1 MADVKISDLV
11 SANVVNKNDLF
22 LLVQDDSSKNVSA
35 ETLFSSITDPT
46 LSGNIFFGGPVQS
59 LSGVGTVSITT
70 TRTDLYGGTSA
81 ATSAIANGSVL
92 PSTIYLYTD
101 GKSASGRGLQFQDG
115 TPFFKTIYVQH
126 INGKIHLSL
135 GANAFGALN
144 HEPSS
149 WAGTTGLRPFDA
161 GLYFVKGSVYT
172 FDVSHPTNAG
182 NIIGLSTSI
191 DGTNT
196 LGLEYTPGVVRT
208 GNPGNTGATF
218 EFTPANVSID
228 QGGKSYLDIPR
239 GVDGQLKVINLVST
253 NGGQF
258 VISSNIQN
266 NLAIELRKAGDS
278 AFLMYSGNAWILVG
292 SNPGL
297 QTSFSGTSD
306 DIPEGQKLYFTNARA
321 RAAISVPDNTL
332 IYNATTGSIR
342 ANVLALSNINLG
354 NIIPNSDSIPEG
366 AVNLYYSNARVH
378 ANLRLASIDAL
389 ADVDTVTIA
398 PQTGYALVWNGT
410 RWIPNVI
417 SATTFS
423 GTIDSANTA
432 ASANVANT
440 VLSLS
445 NFTTANLIESSSNL
459 YYSNDRV
466 FANLLL
472 ANINVLA
479 DVDTVTV
486 APTYGDA
493 LSWNGNTW
501 VPSAVNAT
509 NALTSNLANLV
520 SSLSNFT
527 TANLTEGTNLYYTNA
542 RVYANLSLANLNV
555 FADVNANNPG
565 VGQVLYWNG
574 SFWEANSVNIPA
586 TEYANI
592 ANTVISVVQSSI
604 TANVANTVLSLN
616 NFTTANL
623 TEGTNLYYTNA
634 RVYSAITGN
643 LSLKANVLDLTTANV
658 IESAGNLYYTNA
670 RVNAQVQSNLALKAN
685 VVDLTTANV
694 IESAGNLYYTNARVN
709 AQVAPNLVLKANV
722 TDLTTANVAE
732 SFATLTDRTY
742 GVTASG
748 SSAYVFTGYSS
759 GNNIAITAEAG
770 TVLTFN
776 VNASGHPFWI
786 KTVATTGT
794 GSAVTTG
801 VTNNGAQIGTVV
813 WDTAGIAPGT
823 YYYICQFHGSM
834 VGTIT
839 ILERPQYLYYTNA
852 RVFSNLTLASINVL
866 ADVDTLTT
874 PPSSGQALGW
884 NGTAWI
890 PTTVSASN
898 ANTATV
904 ANTVLSIGNFT
915 TSNLAEGTNL
925 YYTNARVNAQVES
938 NLRLKANVVDLTTA
952 NVVELNNLYYTNT
965 RVDSHVNPKLTTANV
980 AELNNLYYTNTRVD
994 SHVNPKLTTA
1004 NVVELN
1010 NLYYTNARVNA
1021 QVESNLSLKANV
1033 VDLTT
1038 ANVIE
1043 SASNLYY
1050 TNDRVYANVTD
1061 RFASINTNLVPD
1073 TDEAHDL
1080 GAPDKKWK
1088 DLYLSGFSITLGS
1101 TRITSGAGG
1110 ALSVQA
1116 LASNSNVTTKS
1127 ITSNIWNN
1135 IYTANVLET
1144 NSNLYYTNARVRST
1158 LSNGTG
1164 VYYDKVTGAISIGQN
1179 VDTTSN
1185 VTFAGLNVF
1194 GHTNFYG
1201 NVTTYSSNNLSISDN
1216 MIYLN
1221 ASSDSSNPDLGFA
1234 GNYNDGTYRHAGFFR
1249 DASDAGTWKVYD
1261 SYALEP
1267 DANIF
1272 IDTDHASFRL
1282 ANIAATT
1289 VRSNLI
1295 GNVTGFVSTIS
1306 NFSTTNLVEG
1316 DQLYY
1321 TNARVDSHV
1330 DPKLTTANVVELN
1343 NLYYS
1348 NDRVES
1354 YVNPKLTTAN
1364 VIESSN
1370 NLYYTNAR
1378 VESYVNPK
1386 LTTANVI
1393 ESSNNL
1399 YYTNARVNAQVESN
1413 LALKANIV
1421 DLTTANVA
1429 ELNNLYYS
1437 NARVLSNV
1445 AQMSINVFA
1454 DVDISGIGNN
1464 GILIWNG
1471 TSFVAGAATTATEAN
1486 FANVAGTANVALVAN
1501 FANVAETAN
1510 VALVANFANV
1520 AETANVAN
1528 TVLSIN
1534 NFTTSN
1540 LAEGTNLY
1548 YTNARVY
1555 SNVIASLPTYTGNV
1569 GAGNVTIGS
1578 GTGGSI
1584 IGANLISAVNISAT
1598 NWQGLYSANV
1608 IESQSALY
1616 YSNARVLS
1624 NVAQMSINVFAD
1636 VDITGIG
1643 NTGVLIWNG
1652 TSFVAGSIPPATSA
1666 NFANV
1671 AETANV
1677 ALVANFAGTAN
1688 VALVA
1693 NFANV
1698 ADTANVALV
1707 ANFANVASTANVAN
1721 TVLSISNFTTSN
1733 LAEGTNLYYTNAR
1746 VNAQVA
1752 PNLVLKAN
1760 VTDLTTANV
1769 IESLS
1774 TLTDRTYGVT
1784 ASGSSAYVFTGYSSG
1799 NNIAITVQVGTVLVF
1814 NVNASGHP
1822 FWIKTAPVTGT
1833 GSAVTTGVSNNGA
1846 AIDTVVW
1853 DTSSIAPGT
1862 YYYICQIHGAMV
1874 GTITVVERPHY
1885 LYYTNARVNA
1895 QVESNLRL
1903 KANVVDLTT
1912 ANVVELNN
1920 LYYSN
1925 ARVLSNVAQMSINV
1939 FADVDISNIQPND
1952 TLVWDGTKFIKANA
1966 GQSTAIVANVTT
1978 TGNVEITRFSTAT
1991 YSTAKYVYT
2000 AKGTSA
2006 GYTNKYNSGE
2016 LLVLHDDTSSFITQY
2031 AMISND
2037 NNLDLLSFEAGIN
2050 NGNVIIYGNVSDPAI
2065 QVTVKLTGVTYT
2077 EK

>member
-35 ETLFSSITDPT
+35 GTLFSSITDPT

-59 LSGVGTVSITT
+59 LTGIGTVSITT
-70 TRTDLYGGTSA
+70 TRTDLYGGVSA
-81 ATSAIANGSVL
+81 DTAAIANGSVL

-101 GKSASGRGLQFQDG
+101 GVSASGRGLQFQDG
-115 TPFFKTIYVQH
+115 SPFFKTIYVQH
-126 INGKIHLSL
+126 INGKINLSL
-135 GANAFGALN
+135 GANAIGTLN
-144 HEPSS
+144 HAPEDWVGP
-149 WAGTTGLRPFDA
+149 TGLRPFND
-161 GLYFVKGSVYT
+161 GLYFVKGAAYT

-208 GNPGNTGATF
+208 GNPGNAGATV

-228 QGGKSYLDIPR
+228 PGGKNYLDIPQ

-253 NGGQF
+253 GGGQF

-306 DIPEGQKLYFTNARA
+306 DIPEGEKLYFTNARA

-366 AVNLYYSNARVH
+366 AVNFYYSNARVH

-389 ADVDTVTIA
+389 ADVDTTTIA
-398 PQTGYALVWNGT
+398 PQTGYALIWNGT

-417 SATTFS
+417 AATALTGTVNFS
-423 GTIDSANTA
+423 NIAER
-432 ASANVANT
+432 ANVSNT

-445 NFTTANLIESSSNL
+445 NFTTANLLESASNL
-459 YYSNDRV
+459 YYSNARV
-466 FANLLL
+466 FANLSL

-486 APTYGDA
+486 APAYGDA

-501 VPSAVNAT
+501 VPIAVSAT
-509 NALTSNLANLV
+509 NALTANLANLV

-527 TANLTEGTNLYYTNA
+527 TANLAEGTNLYYTNA
-542 RVYANLSLANLNV
+542 RV
-555 FADVNANNPG
+555 
-565 VGQVLYWNG
+565 
-574 SFWEANSVNIPA
+574 
-586 TEYANI
+586 
-592 ANTVISVVQSSI
+592 
-604 TANVANTVLSLN
+604 
-616 NFTTANL
+616 
-623 TEGTNLYYTNA
+623 
-634 RVYSAITGN
+634 
-643 LSLKANVLDLTTANV
+643 
-658 IESAGNLYYTNA
+658 
-670 RVNAQVQSNLALKAN
+670 NAQISLNLALKAN
-685 VVDLTTANV
+685 VVDLTTSNV
-694 IESAGNLYYTNARVN
+694 AELNNLYYTNARV
-709 AQVAPNLVLKANV
+709 
-722 TDLTTANVAE
+722 
-732 SFATLTDRTY
+732 Y
-742 GVTASG
+742 
-748 SSAYVFTGYSS
+748 
-759 GNNIAITAEAG
+759 
-770 TVLTFN
+770 
-776 VNASGHPFWI
+776 
-786 KTVATTGT
+786 
-794 GSAVTTG
+794 
-801 VTNNGAQIGTVV
+801 
-813 WDTAGIAPGT
+813 
-823 YYYICQFHGSM
+823 
-834 VGTIT
+834 
-839 ILERPQYLYYTNA
+839 
-852 RVFSNLTLASINVL
+852 SNLSLASINAL
-866 ADVDTLTT
+866 ADVDTATT

-890 PTTVSASN
+890 PTTFSSSS
-898 ANTATV
+898 ANTANQANV
-904 ANTVLSIGNFT
+904 ANAVLSLDNFT
-915 TSNLAEGTNL
+915 TSNLAEGSNLYYTNARVYANVIGLLNAKANVLDLTTANVIESAGNLYFTNARVYANVSPLLDLKANIVDLTTANVLESASNLYYTNARVFANLSLANINVLQDVEAINPTVGQVLSWSGNAWIANSVSIPSTEYSNIANTVISVVAASLTANIANLVLTLNNFTTANLAEGTNL

-938 NLRLKANVVDLTTA
+938 NLALKANVVDLTTA
-952 NVVELNNLYYTNT
+952 NVVELNNLYYTN
-965 RVDSHVNPKLTTANV
+965 A
-980 AELNNLYYTNTRVD
+980 RVD

-1021 QVESNLSLKANV
+1021 QVESNLALKANV

-1101 TRITSGAGG
+1101 TKITSGAGG

-1135 IYTANVLET
+1135 LYTANVLET
-1144 NSNLYYTNARVRST
+1144 NGNLYYTNARVRST

-1194 GHTNFYG
+1194 GQTNFYG

-1221 ASSDSSNPDLGFA
+1221 SSSESSNPDLGFA

-1370 NLYYTNAR
+1370 NR
-1378 VESYVNPK
+1378 
-1386 LTTANVI
+1386 
-1393 ESSNNL
+1393 

-1501 FANVAETAN
+1501 FANVAG
-1510 VALVANFANV
+1510 
-1520 AETANVAN
+1520 TANVAN

-1636 VDITGIG
+1636 VDITGIA
-1643 NTGVLIWNG
+1643 NTDILIWNG

-1677 ALVANFAGTAN
+1677 ALVT
-1688 VALVA
+1688 

-1698 ADTANVALV
+1698 AAT
-1707 ANFANVASTANVAN
+1707 SNVAN
-1721 TVLSISNFTTSN
+1721 IVLSISNFTTSN

-1746 VNAQVA
+1746 VNTQVES
-1752 PNLVLKAN
+1752 NLVLKAN

-1799 NNIAITVQVGTVLVF
+1799 NNIAITAEAGTVLTF

-1822 FWIKTAPVTGT
+1822 FWIKTVATTGT
-1833 GSAVTTGVSNNGA
+1833 GSAVTTGVTNNGA
-1846 AIDTVVW
+1846 QIGTVVW
-1853 DTSSIAPGT
+1853 DTAGIAPGT
-1862 YYYICQIHGAMV
+1862 YYYICQFHGSMV
-1874 GTITVVERPHY
+1874 GTITIIERPHY

-1903 KANVVDLTT
+1903 KANVTDLTT

-2000 AKGTSA
+2000 AKGTSV

-2037 NNLDLLSFEAGIN
+2037 NNLDLLSFQAGIN

-2065 QVTVKLTGVTYT
+2065 QVTVKLTGATYT

>member
-35 ETLFSSITDPT
+35 GTLFSSITDPT

-59 LSGVGTVSITT
+59 LSGIGTVSITT
-70 TRTDLYGGTSA
+70 TRTDLFGGTSA
-81 ATSAIANGSVL
+81 NTAAIATGLVL
-92 PSTIYLYTD
+92 PSTIYLYTE
-101 GKSASGRGLQFQDG
+101 GKSASGRGLQFANG

-126 INGKIHLSL
+126 INGKINLSL
-135 GANAFGALN
+135 GANAVGALN

-149 WAGTTGLRPFDA
+149 WLGTTGLRPFDA
-161 GLYFVKGSVYT
+161 GLHFVKGSVYT

-196 LGLEYTPGVVRT
+196 LGLEYTPGVVRS
-208 GNPGNTGATF
+208 GNPGNSGATF
-218 EFTPANVSID
+218 TFTPANVNID
-228 QGGKSYLDIPR
+228 PGGRNYLDIPK

-366 AVNLYYSNARVH
+366 AVNFYYSNARVH
-378 ANLRLASIDAL
+378 ANLKLASIDAL

-398 PQTGYALVWNGT
+398 PQTGYGLIWNGVK
-410 RWIPNVI
+410 WIPSEIVP
-417 SATTFS
+417 TYYP
-423 GTIDSANTA
+423 GTIDFANVA
-432 ASANVANT
+432 AIANIAATANVANT
-440 VLSLS
+440 VLTLS
-445 NFTTANLIESSSNL
+445 NFTTANL
-459 YYSNDRV
+459 
-466 FANLLL
+466 A
-472 ANINVLA
+472 
-479 DVDTVTV
+479 
-486 APTYGDA
+486 
-493 LSWNGNTW
+493 
-501 VPSAVNAT
+501 
-509 NALTSNLANLV
+509 
-520 SSLSNFT
+520 
-527 TANLTEGTNLYYTNA
+527 EGSNLYYTNA
-542 RVYANLSLANLNV
+542 RVFANLSLANLNV
-555 FADVNANNPG
+555 LADVNANNPA

-574 SFWEANSVNIPA
+574 SFWEANSVNIPS

-592 ANTVISVVQSSI
+592 ANTVINVVSTSLSANIANTVISIVQSSI
-604 TANVANTVLSLN
+604 TANVANTVLTLS

-623 TEGTNLYYTNA
+623 AEGTNLYFTNA

-643 LSLKANVLDLTTANV
+643 LALKANVVDLTTANVQESASNLYYTNARVNAQVESNLRLKANVTDLTTANV
-658 IESAGNLYYTNA
+658 IETAGNLYYTNA
-670 RVNAQVQSNLALKAN
+670 RVNAQVASNLALKAN

-694 IESAGNLYYTNARVN
+694 IES
-709 AQVAPNLVLKANV
+709 
-722 TDLTTANVAE
+722 
-732 SFATLTDRTY
+732 FATLTNRTY
-742 GVTASG
+742 GVTNSG
-748 SSAYVFTGYSS
+748 ASAYAFTGYSS
-759 GNNIAITAEAG
+759 GNNIAITVEAG
-770 TVLTFN
+770 TVLTFT

-786 KTVATTGT
+786 KTAAVTGT

-801 VTNNGAQIGTVV
+801 VTNNGAAIGTVV

-823 YYYICQFHGSM
+823 YYYICQIHGSM

-839 ILERPQYLYYTNA
+839 VVERPQYLYYTNA

-904 ANTVLSIGNFT
+904 ANTVLSISNFT
-915 TSNLAEGTNL
+915 TSNLAEGSNL

-952 NVVELNNLYYTNT
+952 NIVELNNLYYTNARVESYVNPKLTTANVVELNNLYYTNA
-965 RVDSHVNPKLTTANV
+965 RVESYVNPKLTTANI
-980 AELNNLYYTNTRVD
+980 AELNNLYYTNARVD

-1010 NLYYTNARVNA
+1010 NLYYTNARVND
-1021 QVESNLSLKANV
+1021 QVEPNLRLKANV

-1038 ANVIE
+1038 ANVVE
-1043 SASNLYY
+1043 LDNLYY
-1050 TNDRVYANVTD
+1050 TDDRVYANVSD

-1135 IYTANVLET
+1135 LYTANVLET

-1164 VYYDKVTGAISIGQN
+1164 VYYDKTTGVISIGQN
-1179 VDTTSN
+1179 VDTISN
-1185 VTFAGLNVF
+1185 VTFNNMTLTGNLNVVGNVVGF
-1194 GHTNFYG
+1194 YANTLIITDPLIQLGYG
-1201 NVTTYSSNNLSISDN
+1201 NP
-1216 MIYLN
+1216 
-1221 ASSDSSNPDLGFA
+1221 SDSIDLGLI
-1234 GNYNDGTYRHAGFFR
+1234 GHYNDGTQKLAGIFR
-1249 DASDAGTWKVYD
+1249 DATDKKFKFFDNFPGDPNAATVDTTNAG
-1261 SYALEP
+1261 
-1267 DANIF
+1267 
-1272 IDTDHASFRL
+1272 FRL
-1282 ANIAATT
+1282 ANVVATT
-1289 VRSNLI
+1289 YEGNVV

-1316 DQLYY
+1316 TQLYY

-1330 DPKLTTANVVELN
+1330 DPKLTTANIVELN
-1343 NLYYS
+1343 N
-1348 NDRVES
+1348 
-1354 YVNPKLTTAN
+1354 
-1364 VIESSN
+1364 
-1370 NLYYTNAR
+1370 
-1378 VESYVNPK
+1378 
-1386 LTTANVI
+1386 
-1393 ESSNNL
+1393 
-1399 YYTNARVNAQVESN
+1399 
-1413 LALKANIV
+1413 
-1421 DLTTANVA
+1421 
-1429 ELNNLYYS
+1429 
-1437 NARVLSNV
+1437 
-1445 AQMSINVFA
+1445 
-1454 DVDISGIGNN
+1454 
-1464 GILIWNG
+1464 
-1471 TSFVAGAATTATEAN
+1471 
-1486 FANVAGTANVALVAN
+1486 
-1501 FANVAETAN
+1501 
-1510 VALVANFANV
+1510 
-1520 AETANVAN
+1520 
-1528 TVLSIN
+1528 
-1534 NFTTSN
+1534 
-1540 LAEGTNLY
+1540 
-1548 YTNARVY
+1548 
-1555 SNVIASLPTYTGNV
+1555 
-1569 GAGNVTIGS
+1569 
-1578 GTGGSI
+1578 
-1584 IGANLISAVNISAT
+1584 
-1598 NWQGLYSANV
+1598 
-1608 IESQSALY
+1608 
-1616 YSNARVLS
+1616 
-1624 NVAQMSINVFAD
+1624 
-1636 VDITGIG
+1636 
-1643 NTGVLIWNG
+1643 
-1652 TSFVAGSIPPATSA
+1652 
-1666 NFANV
+1666 
-1671 AETANV
+1671 
-1677 ALVANFAGTAN
+1677 
-1688 VALVA
+1688 
-1693 NFANV
+1693 
-1698 ADTANVALV
+1698 
-1707 ANFANVASTANVAN
+1707 
-1721 TVLSISNFTTSN
+1721 
-1733 LAEGTNLYYTNAR
+1733 
-1746 VNAQVA
+1746 
-1752 PNLVLKAN
+1752 
-1760 VTDLTTANV
+1760 
-1769 IESLS
+1769 
-1774 TLTDRTYGVT
+1774 
-1784 ASGSSAYVFTGYSSG
+1784 
-1799 NNIAITVQVGTVLVF
+1799 
-1814 NVNASGHP
+1814 
-1822 FWIKTAPVTGT
+1822 
-1833 GSAVTTGVSNNGA
+1833 
-1846 AIDTVVW
+1846 
-1853 DTSSIAPGT
+1853 
-1862 YYYICQIHGAMV
+1862 
-1874 GTITVVERPHY
+1874 

-1912 ANVVELNN
+1912 ANVAELNNLYYTNARVISNVAQMSINVFADVDISGIGTNGILIWNGTAFVAGAATTATEANFANVAGTANVALVTNFANVAETANVALVTNFANVAETANVANTVLTLSNFTTANLTEGNNLYYSNARVLSNVAQMSINVFADVDITGIANAGILVWNGTSFVAGATPPATSANFANVSETANVALVANFANVAATSNVANIVLSISNFTTSNLAEGTNLYYTNARVNTQVESNLALKANVVDLTTANVVELNN

-1925 ARVLSNVAQMSINV
+1925 ARVLSNVTQMSINV

-2000 AKGTSA
+2000 AKGTSV

-2037 NNLDLLSFEAGIN
+2037 NNLDLLSFQAGIN

>member
-35 ETLFSSITDPT
+35 GTLFSSISDPT

-59 LSGVGTVSITT
+59 LTGIGTVSITT
-70 TRTDLYGGTSA
+70 TRTDLFGGVSA
-81 ATSAIANGSVL
+81 STAAIANGSVL
-92 PSTIYLYTD
+92 PSTIYLYTE
-101 GKSASGRGLQFQDG
+101 GKSASGRGLQFANG

-126 INGKIHLSL
+126 VNGKINLSL
-135 GANAFGALN
+135 GANATGTLN
-144 HEPSS
+144 HAPES
-149 WAGTTGLRPFDA
+149 WVGTTGLRPFND
-161 GLYFVKGSVYT
+161 GLYFVKGSAYT

-196 LGLEYTPGVVRT
+196 LGLEYTPGVVRS
-208 GNPGNTGATF
+208 GNPGNAGATVT
-218 EFTPANVSID
+218 FTPANVSID
-228 QGGKSYLDIPR
+228 QGGRNYLDIPK

-253 NGGQF
+253 GGGQF

-378 ANLRLASIDAL
+378 ANLKLASIDAL
-389 ADVDTVTIA
+389 VDVDTVTIA
-398 PQTGYALVWNGT
+398 PQTGYALVWNGVK
-410 RWIPNVI
+410 WIPNVI
-417 SATTFS
+417 TATSFS
-423 GTIDSANTA
+423 GTLNFANT
-432 ASANVANT
+432 SQTANVANT

-459 YYSNDRV
+459 YYSNARV
-466 FANLLL
+466 YANLSL
-472 ANINVLA
+472 ANISVFA

-486 APTYGDA
+486 APSYGDA
-493 LSWNGNTW
+493 LAWNGNTW
-501 VPSAVNAT
+501 VPSVI
-509 NALTSNLANLV
+509 NALTALSSVVSNTALTANTVL
-520 SSLSNFT
+520 SLSNFT
-527 TANLTEGTNLYYTNA
+527 TANLTEGSRLYYTNARSYANLTAASINAFADVNAINPGVGQVLYWNGSFWEANSVNIPATEYANIANTVISVVQSSISANVANTVLSLSNFTTANLTEGSSLYYTNA

-574 SFWEANSVNIPA
+574 SFWEANSVNIPS

-592 ANTVISVVQSSI
+592 ANTVISIVQSSI
-604 TANVANTVLSLN
+604 SANVANTVLTLS

-623 TEGTNLYYTNA
+623 TEGNNLYYTNA
-634 RVYSAITGN
+634 RVYSAITG
-643 LSLKANVLDLTTANV
+643 
-658 IESAGNLYYTNA
+658 
-670 RVNAQVQSNLALKAN
+670 NLALKAN

-694 IESAGNLYYTNARVN
+694 IETAGNLYYTNARVN
-709 AQVAPNLVLKANV
+709 AQVAPNLALKANV
-722 TDLTTANVAE
+722 TDLTTANVIE
-732 SFATLTDRTY
+732 SFATLTNRTY
-742 GVTASG
+742 GVTNSG
-748 SSAYVFTGYSS
+748 SSAYAFTGYSS

-770 TVLTFN
+770 TVLTFT

-786 KTVATTGT
+786 KTAATTGT

-823 YYYICQFHGSM
+823 YYYICQYHGSM

-839 ILERPQYLYYTNA
+839 VVERPQYLYYTNA

-915 TSNLAEGTNL
+915 TSNLAEGSNL
-925 YYTNARVNAQVES
+925 YYTNARVYANVIGLLNA
-938 NLRLKANVVDLTTA
+938 KANVVD
-952 NVVELNNLYYTNT
+952 
-965 RVDSHVNPKLTTANV
+965 
-980 AELNNLYYTNTRVD
+980 
-994 SHVNPKLTTA
+994 LTTA

-1021 QVESNLSLKANV
+1021 QVESNLALKANVVDLTTSNVLELNNLYYTNARVNAQVESNLRLKANVIDLTTANVVELNNLYYTNARVNAQVEPNLRLKANV

-1073 TDEAHDL
+1073 EDEVHDL
-1080 GAPDKKWK
+1080 GAPGKKWK
-1088 DLYLSGFSITLGS
+1088 DLYLSGFSITLGA
-1101 TRITSGAGG
+1101 TKITSGAGG

-1116 LASNSNVTTKS
+1116 LTSNSNVITKS
-1127 ITSNIWNN
+1127 ITSNTWNN
-1135 IYTANVLET
+1135 LYTANVLET
-1144 NSNLYYTNARVRST
+1144 NGNLYYTNARVRST

-1164 VYYDKVTGAISIGQN
+1164 VYYDKTTGVISIGQN

-1185 VTFAGLNVF
+1185 VTFNNMTLTGNLNVVGNVVGF
-1194 GHTNFYG
+1194 YANTLIITDPLIQLGYG
-1201 NVTTYSSNNLSISDN
+1201 NP
-1216 MIYLN
+1216 
-1221 ASSDSSNPDLGFA
+1221 SDSIDLGSI
-1234 GNYNDGTYRHAGFFR
+1234 GHYNDGTQKLAGIFR
-1249 DASDAGTWKVYD
+1249 DATDKKFKFFDNLSGEPGAATVNTTDAT
-1261 SYALEP
+1261 
-1267 DANIF
+1267 
-1272 IDTDHASFRL
+1272 FRL
-1282 ANIAATT
+1282 ANVVATT
-1289 VRSNLI
+1289 YEGNLI

-1316 DQLYY
+1316 TQLYY

-1343 NLYYS
+1343 NLYYT
-1348 NDRVES
+1348 NTRVES

-1364 VIESSN
+1364 VVELN
-1370 NLYYTNAR
+1370 NLYYTN
-1378 VESYVNPK
+1378 S
-1386 LTTANVI
+1386 
-1393 ESSNNL
+1393 
-1399 YYTNARVNAQVESN
+1399 RVNAQVESN
-1413 LALKANIV
+1413 LRLKANVI

-1429 ELNNLYYS
+1429 ELNNLYYT
-1437 NARVLSNV
+1437 NARVISNV

-1471 TSFVAGAATTATEAN
+1471 TSFVAGSPSTATEAN

-1501 FANVAETAN
+1501 FANVAGIAN

-1520 AETANVAN
+1520 AGIANVSLVTNFANTAGTANIATEANFANTAGTANVSLVTNFANTAGTANVAN
-1528 TVLSIN
+1528 TVLTIS
-1534 NFTTSN
+1534 NFTTAN
-1540 LAEGTNLY
+1540 LAEGNNLY
-1548 YTNARVY
+1548 YT
-1555 SNVIASLPTYTGNV
+1555 
-1569 GAGNVTIGS
+1569 
-1578 GTGGSI
+1578 
-1584 IGANLISAVNISAT
+1584 
-1598 NWQGLYSANV
+1598 
-1608 IESQSALY
+1608 
-1616 YSNARVLS
+1616 NARVLS

-1643 NTGVLIWNG
+1643 NNGILIWNG
-1652 TSFVAGSIPPATSA
+1652 TSFVAGSPSTATEA

-1671 AETANV
+1671 A
-1677 ALVANFAGTAN
+1677 GTAN
-1688 VALVA
+1688 VA

-1698 ADTANVALV
+1698 AG
-1707 ANFANVASTANVAN
+1707 TANVAN

-1733 LAEGTNLYYTNAR
+1733 LAEGTNLYYTNVR
-1746 VNAQVA
+1746 VNAQVES
-1752 PNLVLKAN
+1752 NLRLKAN

-1774 TLTDRTYGVT
+1774 TVTDRTYGVT

-1862 YYYICQIHGAMV
+1862 YYYICQIHGSMV

-1903 KANVVDLTT
+1903 KANVTDLTT
-1912 ANVVELNN
+1912 ANIIELNN
-1920 LYYSN
+1920 LYYTN
-1925 ARVLSNVAQMSINV
+1925 ARVLSNVTQMSINV

-1952 TLVWDGTKFIKANA
+1952 TLVWDGTKFIKSTA
-1966 GQSTAIVANVTT
+1966 GQSNAIVANITT
-1978 TGNVEITRFSTAT
+1978 TGNVEITRFSTST

-2006 GYTNKYNSGE
+2006 GYTGKYNSGE
-2016 LLVLHDDTSSFITQY
+2016 LLVMHDDTNSFITQY
-2031 AMISND
+2031 AMMSND
-2037 NNLDLLSFEAGIN
+2037 NNLDLLSFQVGIN
-2050 NGNVIIYGNVSDPAI
+2050 TGNVIIYGNVSDPAI
-2065 QVTVKLTGVTYT
+2065 QVTVKLTGATYT